1 MTLVR
6 QWKSDCQDLSL
17 TLVTKRNDP
26 NYAQVTGHIPVDL
39 ARRFG
44 IYCASKQISKSE
56 GLEKAVETLL
66 AQEPEF
72 SAHETPKPPSTLTE
86 LVRDNYFALMNAGEI
101 SHSRLEDLAFGHKP
115 TTTEIATIAS
125 NLDIPKERVVELSDR
140 TFPTKEQAK

>member
-6 QWKSDCQDLSL
+6 QWRSDCQDLSL

-86 LVRDNYFALMNAGEI
+86 LVRNNYFALMNTGKI
-101 SHSRLEDLAFGHKP
+101 SHSRLKDLAFGHKP
-115 TTTEIATIAS
+115 TTTEIASIAS
-125 NLDIPKERVVELSDR
+125 NLDIPKELVAELCDR